1 VFLWCGSPLFLQVM
15 ERVVTPLQTLVS
27 RDQYESAYAVLCN
40 VRTLAQRA
48 PYIFAQVPLYRYD
61 QGRDAHA

>member
-1 VFLWCGSPLFLQVM
+1 M